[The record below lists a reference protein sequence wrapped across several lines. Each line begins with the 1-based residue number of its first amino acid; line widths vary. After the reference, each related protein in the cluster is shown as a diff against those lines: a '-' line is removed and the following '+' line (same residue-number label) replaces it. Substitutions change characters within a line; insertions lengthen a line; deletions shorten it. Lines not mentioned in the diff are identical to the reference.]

1 MLESNSKKK
10 TITEIMAEYLLKS
23 RIEGKKKTKTD
34 SERIDKIEIK
44 NSYVFLLNLLRGY
57 AFIKISL

>member
-57 AFIKISL
+57 AFIKILL